1 MSHGGAHGDVPTA
14 SGQSHFC
21 PTMSW
26 GSRVFGPFTAKV
38 PLDGE
43 VRSPH
48 LVKVY
53 VGPCHLRP
61 CPPRAPDHSPS
72 IAIRSR
78 RWFASLW
85 TFRRLRLG
93 PKPDSAGRTIPS
105 RPSSAITLS
114 NFFRS
119 AAVVTCL
126 PVGAKGM
133 PDANRG
139 RGEGLLQSRES
150 QKFFRQGKA
159 ITPCERTIG
168 RGDLLVN
175 EQYQSNMRGIGRT
188 INKGSCIFIYKR
200 PRPYQFGPVRR
211 YRPLASGL
219 RVFQSPPL
227 APPQRLLPARRSIT
241 SLGNSHHLRGTVSP
255 TQSFLH
261 APRF

>member
-1 MSHGGAHGDVPTA
+1 MV
-14 SGQSHFC
+14 
-21 PTMSW
+21 
-26 GSRVFGPFTAKV
+26 
-38 PLDGE
+38 
-43 VRSPH
+43 
-48 LVKVY
+48 
-53 VGPCHLRP
+53 
-61 CPPRAPDHSPS
+61 
-72 IAIRSR
+72 
-78 RWFASLW
+78 ASLW

-105 RPSSAITLS
+105 RPSSALTLS

-150 QKFFRQGKA
+150 QIFFRQGKA

-168 RGDLLVN
+168 RGDLLVH

-211 YRPLASGL
+211 YRPLATRPATTPTACQAFNYLFGE
-219 RVFQSPPL
+219 FPPPAWHRL
-227 APPQRLLPARRSIT
+227 ANSIIPPCS
-241 SLGNSHHLRGTVSP
+241 
-255 TQSFLH
+255 SFLSVFR
-261 APRF
+261 RFRAGDM